1 MGKTEI
7 VSARLHKETKE
18 KLLATGY
25 NPAQAIEWFVFM
37 FSNDKER
44 VERDMLNIHLESLKD
59 REHGIKIE
67 IEKVERLLMTD

>member
-67 IEKVERLLMTD
+67 IEKVERLLMAD